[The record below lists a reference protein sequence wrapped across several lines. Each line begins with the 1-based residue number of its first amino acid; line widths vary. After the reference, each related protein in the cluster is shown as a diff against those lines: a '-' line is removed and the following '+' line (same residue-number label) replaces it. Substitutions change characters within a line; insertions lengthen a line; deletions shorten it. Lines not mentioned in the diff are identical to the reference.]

1 VTPVKRNVP
10 RAVRRSETLWAPGAG
25 SGDGAPDPRMLEYTV
40 GDDRVWDARLLRW
53 DILGSLG
60 HAAGLRRAGIIT
72 GVEFT
77 KMQRALRSALRA
89 AASGELA
96 IGEEH
101 EDVHSAVEL
110 WITARHAALGGRLH
124 TGRSRNDQVATD
136 LRLYLKDQALALHAR
151 SLDLAEALLAFAASN
166 RTALWPGYTHQ
177 RRGMPSSAG
186 IWAAGYA
193 EGVLDTAESIAG
205 VWPRLDRSPLGSAA
219 GYGVPLPLDRD
230 AAARALGFSG
240 IDNAVTL
247 AQGARGKLEAAVLF
261 WCVQFGHDLGRLAS
275 DVILYTADEFGFLV
289 LPPDLATGSS
299 IMPQKRNPDL
309 FELTRARAGAVQGEL
324 AGVLAISGKLTGGY
338 HRDFQLLKGPLMRGL
353 EATGQMLAMMTFAVP
368 RVTVDRE
375 RSLAALDGPTL
386 ATDEVMRRVRSGE
399 PFRSAYRAVAAAVKS
414 GAEMPALPAR
424 EIIDARRSTGGIGN
438 LNLGAGRSRLRAARA
453 WNRRERGRFERAM
466 NALAGRRTG

>member
-1 VTPVKRNVP
+1 MKRKP
-10 RAVRRSETLWAPGAG
+10 RRSRVPARTLWAPAAG
-25 SGDGAPDPRMLEYTV
+25 SPDGAPDPRMLAYTV
-40 GDDRVWDARLLRW
+40 GDDREWDARLLRW

-60 HAAGLRRAGIIT
+60 HAAGLRRARLIT
-72 GVEFT
+72 EGEFT
-77 KMQRALRSALRA
+77 RMQRALRAALRA
-89 AASGELA
+89 AARGTLA
-96 IGEEH
+96 IGDDH

-110 WITARHAALGGRLH
+110 WLTARHASLGERLH

-136 LRLYLKDQALALHAR
+136 LRLYLKDRALALHAE
-151 SLDLAEALLAFAASN
+151 SLALAEALLDLAAAH

-205 VWPRLDRSPLGSAA
+205 IWPRLDRSPLGSAA
-219 GYGVPLPLDRD
+219 GYGVPLPLDRE
-230 AAARALGFSG
+230 AAARSLGFTG

-261 WCVQFGHDLGRLAS
+261 WCVQYGHDLARLAS
-275 DVILYTADEFGFLV
+275 DVILYAAEEFGFLV

-353 EATGQMLAMMTFAVP
+353 EATEQMLSMMTFAIP
-368 RVTVDRE
+368 RITVDRE

-386 ATDEVMRRVRSGE
+386 ATDEVMRRVRDGE

-414 GAEMPALPAR
+414 GKGMPVPPPG
-424 EIIDARRSTGGIGN
+424 EIIRARQSVGSIGN
-438 LNLGAGRSRLRAARA
+438 MNLGAGRARLRAARA
-453 WNRRERGRFERAM
+453 WNRRERNRFERAM
-466 NALAGRRTG
+466 ATLAGRRAR